1 MPASGDPS
9 SVEKL
14 STNREDG
21 SYVTCT
27 WSAGGSSGHACLV
40 PACAKSKPKP
50 KAGEAGKVWR
60 KQRQVPPK
68 ADVRGRLQE
77 TLATAPSSCSATSAS
92 EGGGRGEL
100 LCVLSGLLAFQVH
113 PSSESFVIGG
123 WRAGKLL
130 RERSGTRHGASA
142 CPDSGRRNLQR
153 AEEVLSVRRQR
164 AQQHKLGREPEQ
176 TEHGLIEARLWTSS
190 IGTAL
195 STFVRGTPYTRTK
208 SVAVRKELSPAG
220 LLAFDTNAGLEH

>member
-27 WSAGGSSGHACLV
+27 WSAGGSSGLACLV
-40 PACAKSKPKP
+40 PACEKSKANS
-50 KAGEAGKVWR
+50 KAGE
-60 KQRQVPPK
+60 
-68 ADVRGRLQE
+68 GRLQE
-77 TLATAPSSCSATSAS
+77 TLATAPSSCRDLCVRGRW
-92 EGGGRGEL
+92 EGGAL
-100 LCVLSGLLAFQVH
+100 
-113 PSSESFVIGG
+113 
-123 WRAGKLL
+123 
-130 RERSGTRHGASA
+130 A

-195 STFVRGTPYTRTK
+195 STFVRAEQHTHAPKRGGQEGIEPSRPD
-208 SVAVRKELSPAG
+208 SVRC
-220 LLAFDTNAGLEH
+220 LLERR